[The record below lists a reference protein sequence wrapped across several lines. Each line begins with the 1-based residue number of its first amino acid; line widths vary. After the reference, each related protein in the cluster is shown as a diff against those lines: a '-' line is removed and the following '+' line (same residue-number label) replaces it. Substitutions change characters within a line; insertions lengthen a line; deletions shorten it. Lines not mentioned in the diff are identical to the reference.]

1 MLLDRT
7 STSRRPFTDRREA
20 LAWIGDSDVV
30 ALE

>member
-1 MLLDRT
+1 MLFDRR
-7 STSRRPFTDRREA
+7 SISRRPFTDTREA